1 MELFHLLGTILI
13 SNTAANSAIDETTGR
28 AENSE
33 SKMSKA
39 FKKVGTAVAGAF
51 AVDKIVNFGKA
62 AIDTTASFEDGMLK
76 VQSLS
81 GATQEEY
88 EKLSKAALD
97 YGSTTA
103 WSAKDVSDAMGYMA
117 LAGFDT
123 NQILESTSGMLSLAS
138 ASGEDLATVTDILT
152 DSMTGFGD
160 SADQASRYADVLAT
174 TQAKS
179 NTSVGDLGEAF
190 KYVSSL
196 AGTYSYSLEDVSA
209 ALGTMANA
217 GVKGSMAGTS
227 LSSII
232 TRLGTNTSGA
242 RDAIEKLG
250 VSFYNQD
257 GTARNLGDVLKDL
270 CDATED
276 MDVAQKA
283 EFASTVAG
291 AEAQKGLLAI
301 LNQGSDAYENLQ
313 GKLYDCSGAASDMA
327 SNMES
332 GLGGSI
338 RSLQSAWEGF
348 QIKLGEK
355 IEPGVSAGLSKLT
368 EFIQNKAMPAI
379 DAISDGMSSILDWM
393 KEHEKAVQAVAGALE
408 VAAAA
413 MVAFKAGAAI
423 QSVIKSFQE
432 AKLAIALFSM
442 STEGATVAQGL
453 LNGTLT
459 IGEGIVALLTGK
471 MTLAQLA
478 QAGMAKGQAALNAVM
493 SANPIGLVIAAITA
507 LVAAFVILWN
517 KSDAFRNFW
526 ISAWNKIKS
535 VVTSAASTIKSKVTA
550 LGNAIVNAF
559 KSLPSK
565 MASTGK
571 NIVQGLWNGISNAK
585 SWILSKI
592 KGFGESILSGI
603 KGFFGIHSPSTV
615 MRDEVGKQLALGVA
629 EGISKNK
636 DYAKKSAT
644 DLAKVILDAA
654 TKKLDTF
661 KTYND
666 MTLAEEVA
674 FWDNVRKQIA
684 SGTDE
689 RLTADKNYLSAKK
702 SLDEKLQAAEDEY
715 QKKIDETNQ
724 KIEDRAKNILN
735 SFKLFDEFDQG
746 EDVQGSTL
754 IKSLETQVDALEKWH
769 EQIGVLKEKLGDTD
783 LFESIQE
790 MGVSSL
796 KQVESLN
803 NMSEEQLEAYVE
815 MYDKRQQLAKEQ
827 AQDELADENA
837 KTIAEAY
844 QTWVDTCSDLG
855 VTVKDTNDEM
865 EKSVE
870 SSMKNIV
877 DNVSKKME
885 ATAQAVKTGIET
897 IKDAFN
903 SLSTLNISM
912 PDISATGAA
921 KLNNAGD
928 SKKPT
933 AFSIKP
939 NNSKAETGT
948 SSDTVNNIAAAVSNS
963 NKSIVSDI
971 LNGLAGLGVGAA
983 KIPEKIVTQV
993 QLDKKSIAEATYDYT
1008 AQRGSKL
1015 VGV

>member
-1 MELFHLLGTILI
+1 MELFQLLGTILI

-423 QSVIKSFQE
+423 QGVIKSFQE

-493 SANPIGLVIAAITA
+493 SANPIGIVIALIVA
-507 LVAAFVILWN
+507 LVAAFVVLWN
-517 KSDAFRNFW
+517 KSEGFRNFW
-526 ISAWNKIKS
+526 ISIWDGMKEFAALAVDGIKAAIETLKQVFDS
-535 VVTSAASTIKSKVTA
+535 IPEKLGAVKDSAIEKFGAIKDSISEKLETAKGAITEKLEAIKNDTSQKLNAIKQAYDSHGGGIKGAMSAALEGVKQIAKTGYDGLNTLTGGKLGDVANTFKNKLSNLKQTTQDAFEKVKSTVKS
-550 LGNAIVNAF
+550 
-559 KSLPSK
+559 
-565 MASTGK
+565 
-571 NIVQGLWNGISNAK
+571 GID
-585 SWILSKI
+585 KI
-592 KGFGESILSGI
+592 KGFFNFNWKLPKIKLPHFSISG
-603 KGFFGIHSPSTV
+603 KF
-615 MRDEVGKQLALGVA
+615 
-629 EGISKNK
+629 
-636 DYAKKSAT
+636 
-644 DLAKVILDAA
+644 
-654 TKKLDTF
+654 
-661 KTYND
+661 
-666 MTLAEEVA
+666 
-674 FWDNVRKQIA
+674 
-684 SGTDE
+684 
-689 RLTADKNYLSAKK
+689 
-702 SLDEKLQAAEDEY
+702 SLDPPS
-715 QKKIDETNQ
+715 IP
-724 KIEDRAKNILN
+724 
-735 SFKLFDEFDQG
+735 SFGVEWYKQG
-746 EDVQGSTL
+746 
-754 IKSLETQVDALEKWH
+754 
-769 EQIGVLKEKLGDTD
+769 
-783 LFESIQE
+783 
-790 MGVSSL
+790 
-796 KQVESLN
+796 
-803 NMSEEQLEAYVE
+803 
-815 MYDKRQQLAKEQ
+815 
-827 AQDELADENA
+827 
-837 KTIAEAY
+837 
-844 QTWVDTCSDLG
+844 
-855 VTVKDTNDEM
+855 
-865 EKSVE
+865 
-870 SSMKNIV
+870 
-877 DNVSKKME
+877 
-885 ATAQAVKTGIET
+885 GIMT
-897 IKDAFN
+897 
-903 SLSTLNISM
+903 
-912 PDISATGAA
+912 
-921 KLNNAGD
+921 
-928 SKKPT
+928 KPT
-933 AFSIKP
+933 AFGINP
-939 NNSKAETGT
+939 MTGNT
-948 SSDTVNNIAAAVSNS
+948 MI
-963 NKSIVSDI
+963 
-971 LNGLAGLGVGAA
+971 GGEAG
-983 KIPEKIVTQV
+983 
-993 QLDKKSIAEATYDYT
+993 AEAIAPID
-1008 AQRGSKL
+1008 KL
-1015 VGV
+1015 KQYIQEAISEVTPDEPKNIQNNFTFNSPKAINAKEAARLFKKQLTNIQLGY

>member
-1 MELFHLLGTILI
+1 M
-13 SNTAANSAIDETTGR
+13 
-28 AENSE
+28 
-33 SKMSKA
+33 
-39 FKKVGTAVAGAF
+39 GTAVAGAF

-493 SANPIGLVIAAITA
+493 SANPIGIVIALIVA
-507 LVAAFVILWN
+507 LVAAFVVLWN
-517 KSDAFRNFW
+517 KSEGFRNFW
-526 ISAWNKIKS
+526 ISIWDGMKEFAALAVDGIKAAVETLKQVFDS
-535 VVTSAASTIKSKVTA
+535 IPEKLGAVKDSATEKFGAIKDSISEKLETAKGAITEKLEAIENDTSQKLNAIKQAYDSHGGGIKGAMSAALEGVKQIAKTGYDGLNTLTGGKLGDVANTFKNKLSNLKQTTQDAFEKVKLTVKSS
-550 LGNAIVNAF
+550 ID
-559 KSLPSK
+559 
-565 MASTGK
+565 
-571 NIVQGLWNGISNAK
+571 
-585 SWILSKI
+585 KI
-592 KGFGESILSGI
+592 KGFFNFNWKLPKIKLPHFSISG
-603 KGFFGIHSPSTV
+603 KF
-615 MRDEVGKQLALGVA
+615 
-629 EGISKNK
+629 
-636 DYAKKSAT
+636 
-644 DLAKVILDAA
+644 
-654 TKKLDTF
+654 
-661 KTYND
+661 
-666 MTLAEEVA
+666 
-674 FWDNVRKQIA
+674 
-684 SGTDE
+684 
-689 RLTADKNYLSAKK
+689 
-702 SLDEKLQAAEDEY
+702 SLDPPS
-715 QKKIDETNQ
+715 IP
-724 KIEDRAKNILN
+724 
-735 SFKLFDEFDQG
+735 SFGVEWYKQG
-746 EDVQGSTL
+746 
-754 IKSLETQVDALEKWH
+754 
-769 EQIGVLKEKLGDTD
+769 
-783 LFESIQE
+783 
-790 MGVSSL
+790 
-796 KQVESLN
+796 
-803 NMSEEQLEAYVE
+803 
-815 MYDKRQQLAKEQ
+815 
-827 AQDELADENA
+827 
-837 KTIAEAY
+837 
-844 QTWVDTCSDLG
+844 
-855 VTVKDTNDEM
+855 
-865 EKSVE
+865 
-870 SSMKNIV
+870 
-877 DNVSKKME
+877 
-885 ATAQAVKTGIET
+885 GIMT
-897 IKDAFN
+897 
-903 SLSTLNISM
+903 
-912 PDISATGAA
+912 
-921 KLNNAGD
+921 
-928 SKKPT
+928 KPT
-933 AFSIKP
+933 AFGINP
-939 NNSKAETGT
+939 MTGNT
-948 SSDTVNNIAAAVSNS
+948 MI
-963 NKSIVSDI
+963 
-971 LNGLAGLGVGAA
+971 GGEAG
-983 KIPEKIVTQV
+983 
-993 QLDKKSIAEATYDYT
+993 AEAIAPID
-1008 AQRGSKL
+1008 KL
-1015 VGV
+1015 KQYIQEAISEVTPDEPKNIQNNFTFNSPKAINAKEAARLFKKQLTNIQLGY

>member
-493 SANPIGLVIAAITA
+493 SANPIGIVIALIVA
-507 LVAAFVILWN
+507 LVAAFVVLWN
-517 KSDAFRNFW
+517 KSEGFRNFW
-526 ISAWNKIKS
+526 ISIWDGMKEFAALAVDGIKAAIETLKQVFDS
-535 VVTSAASTIKSKVTA
+535 IPEKLGAVKDSAIEKFGAIKDSISEKLETAKGAITEKLEAIKNDTSQKLNAIKQAYDSHGGGIKGAMSAALGGVKQIAKTGYDGLNSLTGGKLGDVANTFKNKLSNLKQTTQDAFEKVKSTVKS
-550 LGNAIVNAF
+550 
-559 KSLPSK
+559 
-565 MASTGK
+565 
-571 NIVQGLWNGISNAK
+571 GID
-585 SWILSKI
+585 KI
-592 KGFGESILSGI
+592 KGFFNFNWKLPKIKLPHFSISG
-603 KGFFGIHSPSTV
+603 KF
-615 MRDEVGKQLALGVA
+615 
-629 EGISKNK
+629 
-636 DYAKKSAT
+636 
-644 DLAKVILDAA
+644 
-654 TKKLDTF
+654 
-661 KTYND
+661 
-666 MTLAEEVA
+666 
-674 FWDNVRKQIA
+674 
-684 SGTDE
+684 
-689 RLTADKNYLSAKK
+689 
-702 SLDEKLQAAEDEY
+702 SLDPPS
-715 QKKIDETNQ
+715 IP
-724 KIEDRAKNILN
+724 
-735 SFKLFDEFDQG
+735 SFGVEWYKQG
-746 EDVQGSTL
+746 
-754 IKSLETQVDALEKWH
+754 
-769 EQIGVLKEKLGDTD
+769 
-783 LFESIQE
+783 
-790 MGVSSL
+790 
-796 KQVESLN
+796 
-803 NMSEEQLEAYVE
+803 
-815 MYDKRQQLAKEQ
+815 
-827 AQDELADENA
+827 
-837 KTIAEAY
+837 
-844 QTWVDTCSDLG
+844 
-855 VTVKDTNDEM
+855 
-865 EKSVE
+865 
-870 SSMKNIV
+870 
-877 DNVSKKME
+877 
-885 ATAQAVKTGIET
+885 GIMT
-897 IKDAFN
+897 
-903 SLSTLNISM
+903 
-912 PDISATGAA
+912 
-921 KLNNAGD
+921 
-928 SKKPT
+928 KPT
-933 AFSIKP
+933 AFGINP
-939 NNSKAETGT
+939 MTGNT
-948 SSDTVNNIAAAVSNS
+948 MI
-963 NKSIVSDI
+963 
-971 LNGLAGLGVGAA
+971 GGEAG
-983 KIPEKIVTQV
+983 
-993 QLDKKSIAEATYDYT
+993 AEAIAPID
-1008 AQRGSKL
+1008 KL
-1015 VGV
+1015 KQYIQEAISEVTPDEPKNIQNNFTFNSPKAINAKEAARLFKKQLTNIQLGY

>member
-1 MELFHLLGTILI
+1 MELFKLLGVIAI
-13 SNTAANSAIDETTGR
+13 NNADAINAIDETTGR

-103 WSAKDVSDAMGYMA
+103 WSARDVSDAMGYMA

-227 LSSII
+227 LSTII

-270 CDATED
+270 CDATEG

-301 LNQGSDAYENLQ
+301 LNQGSDTYENLQ
-313 GKLYDCSGAASDMA
+313 NKLYDCSGAASDMA

-355 IEPGVSAGLSKLT
+355 IEPGVSAALSKLT
-368 EFIQNKAMPAI
+368 EFIQSKAMPAI

-493 SANPIGLVIAAITA
+493 SANPIGIVIALIVA
-507 LVAAFVILWN
+507 LVAAFVVLWN
-517 KSDAFRNFW
+517 KSEGFRNFW
-526 ISAWNKIKS
+526 ISIWDGMKEFAALAVEGIKAAIEKLKQVFDS
-535 VVTSAASTIKSKVTA
+535 ISEKLGSVKDSVTEKFGAIKDSIFEKLEAAKGVVTEKLENIKNNTSQKLNAIKQAYDSHGGGIKGAMSAALEGVKQIAKTYYDGLNTLTGGKLGDVVNTFKNKLSNLKQTTQEVFEKVKSTVKS
-550 LGNAIVNAF
+550 
-559 KSLPSK
+559 
-565 MASTGK
+565 
-571 NIVQGLWNGISNAK
+571 GID
-585 SWILSKI
+585 KI
-592 KGFGESILSGI
+592 KGFFDFKWELPKIKLPHFSVSG
-603 KGFFGIHSPSTV
+603 KF
-615 MRDEVGKQLALGVA
+615 
-629 EGISKNK
+629 
-636 DYAKKSAT
+636 
-644 DLAKVILDAA
+644 
-654 TKKLDTF
+654 
-661 KTYND
+661 
-666 MTLAEEVA
+666 
-674 FWDNVRKQIA
+674 
-684 SGTDE
+684 
-689 RLTADKNYLSAKK
+689 
-702 SLDEKLQAAEDEY
+702 SLDPPS
-715 QKKIDETNQ
+715 IP
-724 KIEDRAKNILN
+724 
-735 SFKLFDEFDQG
+735 SFGVEWYKQG
-746 EDVQGSTL
+746 
-754 IKSLETQVDALEKWH
+754 
-769 EQIGVLKEKLGDTD
+769 
-783 LFESIQE
+783 
-790 MGVSSL
+790 
-796 KQVESLN
+796 
-803 NMSEEQLEAYVE
+803 
-815 MYDKRQQLAKEQ
+815 
-827 AQDELADENA
+827 
-837 KTIAEAY
+837 
-844 QTWVDTCSDLG
+844 
-855 VTVKDTNDEM
+855 
-865 EKSVE
+865 
-870 SSMKNIV
+870 
-877 DNVSKKME
+877 
-885 ATAQAVKTGIET
+885 GIMT
-897 IKDAFN
+897 
-903 SLSTLNISM
+903 
-912 PDISATGAA
+912 
-921 KLNNAGD
+921 
-928 SKKPT
+928 KPT
-933 AFSIKP
+933 AFGINPENGKTMVGGEAG
-939 NNSKAETGT
+939 AEA
-948 SSDTVNNIAAAVSNS
+948 IAPIETLKQYIREAISEVTADEP
-963 NKSIVSDI
+963 KSIQNNFTFNSPKAI
-971 LNGLAGLGVGAA
+971 NAKEAARLFKKQLTNIQLG
-983 KIPEKIVTQV
+983 
-993 QLDKKSIAEATYDYT
+993 Y
-1008 AQRGSKL
+1008 
-1015 VGV
+1015 

>member
-1 MELFHLLGTILI
+1 MELFQLLGTILI

-393 KEHEKAVQAVAGALE
+393 KEHEKAVKAVAGALE

-493 SANPIGLVIAAITA
+493 SANPIGIVIALIVA
-507 LVAAFVILWN
+507 LVAAFVVLWN
-517 KSDAFRNFW
+517 KSEGFRNFW
-526 ISAWNKIKS
+526 ISIWDGMKEFAALAVDGIKAAVETLKQVFDS
-535 VVTSAASTIKSKVTA
+535 IPEKLGAVKDSATEKFGAIKDSISEKLETTKGAITEKLEAIKNDTSQKLNAIKQAYDSHGGGIKGAMSAALEGVKQIAKTGYDGLNTLTGGKLGDVANTFKNKLSNLKQTTQDAFEKVKSTVKS
-550 LGNAIVNAF
+550 
-559 KSLPSK
+559 
-565 MASTGK
+565 
-571 NIVQGLWNGISNAK
+571 GID
-585 SWILSKI
+585 KI
-592 KGFGESILSGI
+592 KGFFNFNWKLPKIKLPHFSISG
-603 KGFFGIHSPSTV
+603 KF
-615 MRDEVGKQLALGVA
+615 
-629 EGISKNK
+629 
-636 DYAKKSAT
+636 
-644 DLAKVILDAA
+644 
-654 TKKLDTF
+654 
-661 KTYND
+661 
-666 MTLAEEVA
+666 
-674 FWDNVRKQIA
+674 
-684 SGTDE
+684 
-689 RLTADKNYLSAKK
+689 
-702 SLDEKLQAAEDEY
+702 SLDPPS
-715 QKKIDETNQ
+715 IP
-724 KIEDRAKNILN
+724 
-735 SFKLFDEFDQG
+735 SFGVEWYKQG
-746 EDVQGSTL
+746 
-754 IKSLETQVDALEKWH
+754 
-769 EQIGVLKEKLGDTD
+769 
-783 LFESIQE
+783 
-790 MGVSSL
+790 
-796 KQVESLN
+796 
-803 NMSEEQLEAYVE
+803 
-815 MYDKRQQLAKEQ
+815 
-827 AQDELADENA
+827 
-837 KTIAEAY
+837 
-844 QTWVDTCSDLG
+844 
-855 VTVKDTNDEM
+855 
-865 EKSVE
+865 
-870 SSMKNIV
+870 
-877 DNVSKKME
+877 
-885 ATAQAVKTGIET
+885 GIMT
-897 IKDAFN
+897 
-903 SLSTLNISM
+903 
-912 PDISATGAA
+912 
-921 KLNNAGD
+921 
-928 SKKPT
+928 KPT
-933 AFSIKP
+933 AFGINP
-939 NNSKAETGT
+939 MTGNT
-948 SSDTVNNIAAAVSNS
+948 MI
-963 NKSIVSDI
+963 
-971 LNGLAGLGVGAA
+971 GGEAG
-983 KIPEKIVTQV
+983 
-993 QLDKKSIAEATYDYT
+993 AEAIAPID
-1008 AQRGSKL
+1008 KL
-1015 VGV
+1015 KQYIQEAISEVTPDEPKNIQNNFTFNSPKAINAKEAARLFKKQLTNIQLGY

>member
-1 MELFHLLGTILI
+1 MELFQLLGTILI

-160 SADQASRYADVLAT
+160 GADQASRYADVLAT

-332 GLGGSI
+332 GL
-338 RSLQSAWEGF
+338 
-348 QIKLGEK
+348 
-355 IEPGVSAGLSKLT
+355 
-368 EFIQNKAMPAI
+368 
-379 DAISDGMSSILDWM
+379 
-393 KEHEKAVQAVAGALE
+393 
-408 VAAAA
+408 AARF
-413 MVAFKAGAAI
+413 VH
-423 QSVIKSFQE
+423 
-432 AKLAIALFSM
+432 FS
-442 STEGATVAQGL
+442 QH
-453 LNGTLT
+453 
-459 IGEGIVALLTGK
+459 GK
-471 MTLAQLA
+471 
-478 QAGMAKGQAALNAVM
+478 V
-493 SANPIGLVIAAITA
+493 
-507 LVAAFVILWN
+507 
-517 KSDAFRNFW
+517 FR
-526 ISAWNKIKS
+526 
-535 VVTSAASTIKSKVTA
+535 
-550 LGNAIVNAF
+550 
-559 KSLPSK
+559 
-565 MASTGK
+565 
-571 NIVQGLWNGISNAK
+571 
-585 SWILSKI
+585 
-592 KGFGESILSGI
+592 
-603 KGFFGIHSPSTV
+603 
-615 MRDEVGKQLALGVA
+615 
-629 EGISKNK
+629 
-636 DYAKKSAT
+636 
-644 DLAKVILDAA
+644 
-654 TKKLDTF
+654 
-661 KTYND
+661 
-666 MTLAEEVA
+666 
-674 FWDNVRKQIA
+674 
-684 SGTDE
+684 
-689 RLTADKNYLSAKK
+689 
-702 SLDEKLQAAEDEY
+702 
-715 QKKIDETNQ
+715 
-724 KIEDRAKNILN
+724 
-735 SFKLFDEFDQG
+735 
-746 EDVQGSTL
+746 
-754 IKSLETQVDALEKWH
+754 
-769 EQIGVLKEKLGDTD
+769 
-783 LFESIQE
+783 
-790 MGVSSL
+790 
-796 KQVESLN
+796 
-803 NMSEEQLEAYVE
+803 
-815 MYDKRQQLAKEQ
+815 
-827 AQDELADENA
+827 
-837 KTIAEAY
+837 
-844 QTWVDTCSDLG
+844 
-855 VTVKDTNDEM
+855 
-865 EKSVE
+865 
-870 SSMKNIV
+870 
-877 DNVSKKME
+877 
-885 ATAQAVKTGIET
+885 
-897 IKDAFN
+897 
-903 SLSTLNISM
+903 
-912 PDISATGAA
+912 
-921 KLNNAGD
+921 
-928 SKKPT
+928 
-933 AFSIKP
+933 
-939 NNSKAETGT
+939 
-948 SSDTVNNIAAAVSNS
+948 
-963 NKSIVSDI
+963 
-971 LNGLAGLGVGAA
+971 
-983 KIPEKIVTQV
+983 
-993 QLDKKSIAEATYDYT
+993 
-1008 AQRGSKL
+1008 
-1015 VGV
+1015 

>member
-1 MELFHLLGTILI
+1 MELFQLLGTILI

-493 SANPIGLVIAAITA
+493 SANPIGIVIALIVA
-507 LVAAFVILWN
+507 LVAAFVVLWN
-517 KSDAFRNFW
+517 KSEGFRNFW
-526 ISAWNKIKS
+526 ISIWDGMKEFAALAVDGIKAAIETLKQVFDS
-535 VVTSAASTIKSKVTA
+535 IPEKLGAVKDSATEKFGAIKDSISEKLETAKGAITEKLEAIKNDTSQKLNAIKQAYDSHGGGIKGAMSAALEGVKQIAKTGYDGLNTLTGGKLGDVANTFKNKLSNLKQTTQDAFEKVKSTVKS
-550 LGNAIVNAF
+550 
-559 KSLPSK
+559 
-565 MASTGK
+565 
-571 NIVQGLWNGISNAK
+571 GID
-585 SWILSKI
+585 KI
-592 KGFGESILSGI
+592 KGFFNFNWKLPKIKLPHFSISG
-603 KGFFGIHSPSTV
+603 KF
-615 MRDEVGKQLALGVA
+615 
-629 EGISKNK
+629 
-636 DYAKKSAT
+636 
-644 DLAKVILDAA
+644 
-654 TKKLDTF
+654 
-661 KTYND
+661 
-666 MTLAEEVA
+666 
-674 FWDNVRKQIA
+674 
-684 SGTDE
+684 
-689 RLTADKNYLSAKK
+689 
-702 SLDEKLQAAEDEY
+702 SLDPPS
-715 QKKIDETNQ
+715 IP
-724 KIEDRAKNILN
+724 
-735 SFKLFDEFDQG
+735 SFGVEWYKQG
-746 EDVQGSTL
+746 
-754 IKSLETQVDALEKWH
+754 
-769 EQIGVLKEKLGDTD
+769 
-783 LFESIQE
+783 
-790 MGVSSL
+790 
-796 KQVESLN
+796 
-803 NMSEEQLEAYVE
+803 
-815 MYDKRQQLAKEQ
+815 
-827 AQDELADENA
+827 
-837 KTIAEAY
+837 
-844 QTWVDTCSDLG
+844 
-855 VTVKDTNDEM
+855 
-865 EKSVE
+865 
-870 SSMKNIV
+870 
-877 DNVSKKME
+877 
-885 ATAQAVKTGIET
+885 GIMT
-897 IKDAFN
+897 
-903 SLSTLNISM
+903 
-912 PDISATGAA
+912 
-921 KLNNAGD
+921 
-928 SKKPT
+928 KPT
-933 AFSIKP
+933 AFGINP
-939 NNSKAETGT
+939 MTGNT
-948 SSDTVNNIAAAVSNS
+948 MI
-963 NKSIVSDI
+963 
-971 LNGLAGLGVGAA
+971 GGEAG
-983 KIPEKIVTQV
+983 
-993 QLDKKSIAEATYDYT
+993 AEAIAPID
-1008 AQRGSKL
+1008 KL
-1015 VGV
+1015 KQYIQEAISEVTPDEPKNIQNNFTFNSPKAINAKEAARLFKKQLINIQLGY